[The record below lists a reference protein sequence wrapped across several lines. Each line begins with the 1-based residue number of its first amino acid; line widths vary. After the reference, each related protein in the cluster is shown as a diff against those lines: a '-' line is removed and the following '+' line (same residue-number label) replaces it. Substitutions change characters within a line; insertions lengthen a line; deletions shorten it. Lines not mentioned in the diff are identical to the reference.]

1 MATAPVIRSDEQI
14 QNDVLFELKWDPRIH
29 PNEVGVAVKGGM
41 VTLMGSV
48 DSYTKHWAAEEAARR
63 VRSVKAVVN
72 EIEVKLPVTEERSDE
87 DIAAAA
93 IQALEWDAAVPSDKL
108 RITVAK
114 AWVTLE
120 GEVEWQYQKEDAEK
134 IVRRLIG
141 VRGVINSIRVKP
153 RLAPLEI
160 QKGIEQAFQRA
171 ICDTKKIS
179 VEVEG
184 SKVVL
189 KGTVRSWAEKEEV
202 ERAAWSAPG
211 ITSVD
216 SRITVSPLGL
226 Y

>member
-1 MATAPVIRSDEQI
+1 MATAPIIRSDEQI

-41 VTLMGSV
+41 VTLMGTV
-48 DSYTKHWAAEEAARR
+48 DSYTKHCAAEEAARR

-87 DIAAAA
+87 DIAANA
-93 IQALEWDAAVPSDKL
+93 IQALEWDAAVPSDKI
-108 RITVAK
+108 RVTVAK

-134 IVRRLIG
+134 VVRRLIG
-141 VRGVINSIRVKP
+141 VRGVINSLNVKP
-153 RLAPLEI
+153 RVAPLEI
-160 QKGIEQAFQRA
+160 QKRIEQAFRRA
-171 ICDTKKIS
+171 ASDIKRIS

-189 KGTVRSWAEKEEV
+189 KGTVRSFAEKEEA
-202 ERAAWSAPG
+202 ERAAWSAQG
-211 ITSVD
+211 ITAVD
-216 SRITVSPLGL
+216 SQIAVSS
-226 Y
+226 

>member
-1 MATAPVIRSDEQI
+1 MATAAVIRSDEQI
-14 QNDVLFELKWDPRIH
+14 QNDVMFELKWDPRIH
-29 PNEVGVAVKGGM
+29 PNEVGVAVKGGI

-93 IQALEWDAAVPSDKL
+93 IQALEWDAAVPSDTI
-108 RITVAK
+108 RVTVAK

-120 GEVEWQYQKEDAEK
+120 GEVEWQFQKEDAEK
-134 IVRRLIG
+134 VVRRLIG
-141 VRGVINSIRVKP
+141 VRGVINSLNIKP
-153 RLAPLEI
+153 RVAPAEI
-160 QKGIEQAFQRA
+160 QKRIEQAFRRA
-171 ICDTKKIS
+171 ATDIKNIS

-189 KGTVRSWAEKEEV
+189 KGTVRSFAEKEEA
-202 ERAAWSAPG
+202 ERAAWSARG
-211 ITSVD
+211 ITAVD
-216 SRITVSPLGL
+216 NQIAVSS
-226 Y
+226 

>member
-1 MATAPVIRSDEQI
+1 MATAAVIRSDEQI
-14 QNDVLFELKWDPRIH
+14 QSDVMFELKWDPRIH

-41 VTLMGSV
+41 VTLMGTV

-72 EIEVKLPVTEERSDE
+72 QIDVKLPVTEERSDE

-93 IQALEWDAAVPSDKL
+93 IQALEWDAAVPSDKI
-108 RITVAK
+108 RVTVAK

-134 IVRRLIG
+134 VVRRLIG
-141 VRGVINSIRVKP
+141 VRGVINSLNVKP
-153 RLAPLEI
+153 RVAPAEI
-160 QKGIEQAFQRA
+160 QKRIEEAFQRSSG
-171 ICDTKKIS
+171 DTKNIS

-184 SKVVL
+184 SKAVL
-189 KGTVRSWAEKEEV
+189 KGTVRSWAEKEQA

-216 SRITVSPLGL
+216 NQIAISS
-226 Y
+226 

>member
-14 QNDVLFELKWDPRIH
+14 QNDVMFELKWDPRIH
-29 PNEVGVAVKGGM
+29 PNEVGVAVKGGI
-41 VTLMGSV
+41 VKLMGSV

-93 IQALEWDAAVPSDKL
+93 IQSLEWDAAVPSDKI
-108 RITVAK
+108 RVTVAK

-141 VRGVINSIRVKP
+141 VRGVINSINVKP
-153 RLAPLEI
+153 RVAPSEI
-160 QKGIEQAFQRA
+160 QKRIEQACQRTT
-171 ICDTKKIS
+171 CDTKKIN

-211 ITSVD
+211 VTSVD
-216 SRITVSPLGL
+216 NRIAISS
-226 Y
+226 